1 MTYISAFM
9 PRDEKGFI
17 TEDVVYVYECI
28 NHKNILKKY
37 PAIFEYYT
45 KSERGQYTSIFGETL
60 TKVVYSSTRE
70 FRIAKKEALENGDKL
85 YESDIPPE
93 TKVLMEHYYGK
104 PAPDLNVLFY
114 DIEVDYVS
122 RKFNDADIV
131 TIRAKGDDATHN
143 EELKLIRE
151 LEPHNRE
158 LFELYDD
165 MLKQWVSYEDSR
177 FSYMGETGF
186 SSPLNPYAPI
196 NAISI
201 FKQWLGKS
209 IVLAVPPKGWDISEL
224 DQSLSEL
231 AEIRFFKTEKELLME
246 FLSELEDANVLSG
259 YNSSY
264 FDDPYVAK
272 RVEMVLGD
280 YFFKKLSMKKA
291 NLAQFREVF
300 VKGKKQLQVQLGG
313 RAQLDYLELFKK
325 FEQAERPSYK
335 LEAISAEILPH
346 LTKLEYTG
354 TLEQLYNNDFNHF
367 LRYNIR
373 DTEILNGFE
382 QKLNYIKLAN
392 DMIHS
397 NTSNFNNIFGTVRVV
412 DNSIINYCHHVKN
425 VIVPDKWDTADG
437 SIQGAYVLY
446 PQKGMHRWICAID
459 INSLYPSA
467 MRAINISPE
476 TMIGQFIDNMKAWK
490 CISERVE
497 MDLAFKYE
505 NGSIEVKTTSEWIEL
520 FLAKKWAVSGYGT
533 VYDQNEEGVIPSLLS
548 SWYTLRKEYQ
558 ALKKK
563 FGNMCDELKLEHGTL
578 TAKQLKEYDALDD
591 NHKKEYKLKNAKLS
605 KEHKKQ
611 YDEYYEESKKNDR
624 FQYIY
629 KILLNSTYGCLS
641 NYNFR
646 FFRLEAGESVTGT
659 GRMILKHQC
668 REVNKMLEGKY
679 DIEFPL
685 YESKKVI
692 DKMIKVYNKK
702 MAVIHAENKPEV
714 AEDASLHQYIETLNQ
729 EYYHP
734 SLLTHDIAL
743 DGPVFKGKF
752 TSKSVIY
759 GDSVA
764 GDTIIY
770 LSDKCV
776 LIEDLMTDDI
786 IYRDDKEYCNLNNV
800 QALTYDKLS
809 DTTTFRDIKYVMR
822 HKCEK
827 QMYRVWTSNNSY
839 IDVTEDHSLM
849 HFVNGV
855 VSEVKPFED
864 IGKLICVKGTDT
876 VIDTLIFDSK
886 DTAMIQVFDML
897 NNGQYATVTSIG
909 DMFMVNSANIKSES
923 IGKGFNISDVYKI
936 EKISY
941 DGYVYDIE
949 VDDTHVFY
957 ANNILVH
964 NTDSTYFTV
973 PAKDKEEAV
982 EMSDFIAERVNKSYP
997 KFMKNA
1003 FLCQPVFDKMIA
1015 CGREI
1020 VGDNSI
1026 FVNKKLYTIHV
1037 VDNEGKAED
1046 KIKTMGL
1053 AIKKT
1058 TLPKPIATKLTSFV
1072 KRLLIGEDWSTIS
1085 RDVVDYKK
1093 ELKNLDNLLEMG
1105 LPKGVNG
1112 LEDYYKKYL
1121 DNAGTNLP
1129 GHVAASIFYNMN
1141 LKEYEDYDNAP
1152 ISSGNKIKVY
1162 YLKKPMGRFKAI
1174 ALPTD
1179 LEMVPEWFTEH
1190 FINRLDVD
1198 LQISKLVDDPFQSI
1212 LEAIDYK
1219 VPTEQLLSMEDAFE
1233 WD

>member
-9 PRDEKGFI
+9 PRNEKGFI

-45 KSERGQYTSIFGETL
+45 KSDNGKYTSIFGEPL
-60 TKVVYSSTRE
+60 TKIVYDSNKE
-70 FRIAKKEALENGDKL
+70 FRLGKKEAIENGEKL
-85 YESDIPPE
+85 YESDIQPE

-122 RKFNDADIV
+122 RKFNDTDIV
-131 TIRAKGDDATHN
+131 TLRKKGDGTQYN

-151 LEPHNRE
+151 LEPTYQRH
-158 LFELYDD
+158 FELYDD
-165 MLKQWVSYEDSR
+165 MLKKWVDYEDSR

-201 FKQWLGKS
+201 FKQWKNES
-209 IVLAVPPKGWDISEL
+209 IVLAVPPPGWDVSEL
-224 DQSLSEL
+224 DQSLLEL
-231 AEIRFFKTEKELLME
+231 AEIRFFNTERELLME
-246 FLSELEDANVLSG
+246 YLSELEDANVISG

-291 NLAQFREVF
+291 NIPQFREVF
-300 VKGKKQLQVQLGG
+300 TKGKKQLQVQYGG

-346 LTKLEYTG
+346 LTKLEYSG
-354 TLEQLYNNDFNHF
+354 TLEQLYHNDFNHF

-425 VIVPDKWDTADG
+425 VIVPDKWETADG

-476 TMIGQFIDNMKAWK
+476 TMIGQFTDNIKSWK
-490 CISERVE
+490 YISERIE
-497 MDLAFKYE
+497 MDLSFRYE
-505 NGSIEVKTTSEWIEL
+505 NGSYEIKSTSEWIEL
-520 FLAKKWAVSGYGT
+520 FLYKKWAVSGYGT

-548 SWYTLRKEYQ
+548 SWYSLRKEYQ
-558 ALKKK
+558 GLKKK
-563 FGNMCDELKLEHGTL
+563 FSKMCEEVKLEHGTL
-578 TAKQLKEYDALDD
+578 TAKQLKEYESLDD
-591 NHKKEYKLKNAKLS
+591 KHKHEYKLKHAKLL
-605 KEHKKQ
+605 KEHQKK

-668 REVNKMLEGKY
+668 REVNKLLEGNY

-702 MAVIHAENKPEV
+702 MAAQHIEDKPEV
-714 AEDASLHQYIETLNQ
+714 RDGASLHSYMDTYRQ

-734 SLLTHDIAL
+734 SSLTHDIAL
-743 DGPVFKGKF
+743 DGPVFKGNF
-752 TSKSVIY
+752 TSKSIIY

-764 GDTIIY
+764 GDTVIY
-770 LSDKCV
+770 LSDVCV
-776 LIEDLMTDDI
+776 FIEDLMTDEV
-786 IYRDDKEYCNLNNV
+786 IYRDGKEYCNLYNV
-800 QALTYDKLS
+800 QALTYDKS
-809 DTTTFRDIKYVMR
+809 TDANVFRDIKYVMR

-827 QMYRVWTSNNSY
+827 QMYRVWTSDNSY

-849 HFVNGV
+849 HYVDGMIK
-855 VSEVKPFED
+855 EVKPFENID
-864 IGKLICVKGTDT
+864 KLISFAGSSGSINTMV
-876 VIDTLIFDSK
+876 FDNK
-886 DTAMIQVFDML
+886 DDALSQVFAML
-897 NNGQYATVTSIG
+897 LDGQYATVNSIS
-909 DMFMVNSANIKSES
+909 DMFMVNSANMQTVDS
-923 IGKGFNISDVYKI
+923 GKGFNISGVYKI
-936 EKISY
+936 EKIAY

-957 ANNILVH
+957 ANNVLVH
-964 NTDSTYFTV
+964 NTDSVTGDTTV
-973 PAKDKEEAV
+973 RIDGKQSAIESWFDELSKTHAVQYMPNDVELLQLDGKHNSPCIYKNGVSYEVCDKDINLIYRHKTRKRLYRLTT
-982 EMSDFIAERVNKSYP
+982 STGKSITVTADHSL
-997 KFMKNA
+997 MVLDSNGN
-1003 FLCQPVFDKMIA
+1003 LV
-1015 CGREI
+1015 
-1020 VGDNSI
+1020 V
-1026 FVNKKLYTIHV
+1026 KKPTELAI
-1037 VDNEGKAED
+1037 ND
-1046 KIKTMGL
+1046 KI
-1053 AIKKT
+1053 
-1058 TLPKPIATKLTSFV
+1058 
-1072 KRLLIGEDWSTIS
+1072 
-1085 RDVVDYKK
+1085 
-1093 ELKNLDNLLEMG
+1093 LEM
-1105 LPKGVNG
+1105 
-1112 LEDYYKKYL
+1112 
-1121 DNAGTNLP
+1121 DN
-1129 GHVAASIFYNMN
+1129 
-1141 LKEYEDYDNAP
+1141 
-1152 ISSGNKIKVY
+1152 
-1162 YLKKPMGRFKAI
+1162 
-1174 ALPTD
+1174 
-1179 LEMVPEWFTEH
+1179 
-1190 FINRLDVD
+1190 
-1198 LQISKLVDDPFQSI
+1198 
-1212 LEAIDYK
+1212 
-1219 VPTEQLLSMEDAFE
+1219 
-1233 WD
+1233 

>member
-45 KSERGQYTSIFGETL
+45 KSERGEYTSIFGESL
-60 TKVVYSSTRE
+60 TKIVYNSTRE
-70 FRIAKKEALENGDKL
+70 FRIGKKEALGNGEKL
-85 YESDIPPE
+85 YESDIQPE

-122 RKFNDADIV
+122 RKYNDNDIV
-131 TIRAKGDDATHN
+131 TIRTKADNKTYN

-151 LEPHNRE
+151 LDSTSQKH
-158 LFELYDD
+158 FELYDD
-165 MLKQWVSYEDSR
+165 MLKKWVDYEDSR

-186 SSPLNPYAPI
+186 SRPLNPYAPI

-201 FKQWLGKS
+201 YKQWKKES
-209 IVLAVPPKGWDISEL
+209 IVLAVPPKGWDISQL
-224 DQSLSEL
+224 DQSLLEL

-246 FLSELEDANVLSG
+246 YLSELEDANVISG

-272 RVEMVLGD
+272 RVELVLGD

-291 NLAQFREVF
+291 NIPQFREVF
-300 VKGKKQLQVQLGG
+300 VKGKKELQVQYGG

-325 FEQAERPSYK
+325 FEQDGRASYK
-335 LEAISAEILPH
+335 LEAISGEVLPH
-346 LTKLEYTG
+346 LSKLEYTG
-354 TLEQLYNNDFNHF
+354 TLEQLYHNDFNHF

-476 TMIGQFIDNMKAWK
+476 TMIGQFIENMQAWK

-497 MDLAFKYE
+497 NDLVFRYE
-505 NGSIEVKTTSEWIEL
+505 NGVVEVKSTSEWIEL
-520 FLAKKWAVSGYGT
+520 FLSKKWAVSGYGT
-533 VYDQNEEGVIPSLLS
+533 VYDQNEEGVIPSLLA
-548 SWYTLRKEYQ
+548 SWYSLRKEYQ

-563 FGNMCDELKLEHGTL
+563 FSKMCDDVKLEHGTL
-578 TAKQLKEYDALDD
+578 SAKQLKEHEKLDES
-591 NHKKEYKLKNAKLS
+591 HKKEYKLKHAKLS
-605 KEHKKQ
+605 KEHQKQ

-668 REVNKMLEGKY
+668 REVNKLLEGNY
-679 DIEFPL
+679 NIEFPL

-702 MAVIHAENKPEV
+702 MAIQYIEDKPEV
-714 AEDASLHQYIETLNQ
+714 SDGASLHSYMDTYSQ

-734 SLLTHDIAL
+734 SLLSHEIAL
-743 DGPVFKGKF
+743 DGPVFKGNF
-752 TSKSVIY
+752 TSKSIIY
-759 GDSVA
+759 GD
-764 GDTIIY
+764 
-770 LSDKCV
+770 
-776 LIEDLMTDDI
+776 
-786 IYRDDKEYCNLNNV
+786 
-800 QALTYDKLS
+800 
-809 DTTTFRDIKYVMR
+809 
-822 HKCEK
+822 
-827 QMYRVWTSNNSY
+827 
-839 IDVTEDHSLM
+839 
-849 HFVNGV
+849 
-855 VSEVKPFED
+855 
-864 IGKLICVKGTDT
+864 
-876 VIDTLIFDSK
+876 
-886 DTAMIQVFDML
+886 
-897 NNGQYATVTSIG
+897 
-909 DMFMVNSANIKSES
+909 
-923 IGKGFNISDVYKI
+923 
-936 EKISY
+936 
-941 DGYVYDIE
+941 
-949 VDDTHVFY
+949 
-957 ANNILVH
+957 
-964 NTDSTYFTV
+964 TDSTYFVV

-997 KFMKNA
+997 KFMKHA

-1026 FVNKKLYTIHV
+1026 FVNKKLYTIRV

-1058 TLPKPIATKLTSFV
+1058 TLPKPIANKLTSFV

-1093 ELKNLDNLLEMG
+1093 DLKNLDNILEMG

-1121 DNAGTNLP
+1121 DNGETNLP

-1141 LKEYEDYDNAP
+1141 LQEYEDYDNAP
-1152 ISSGNKIKVY
+1152 ITSGNKIKVY
-1162 YLKKPMGRFKAI
+1162 YLKKPIGRFKAI
-1174 ALPTD
+1174 SLPTD
-1179 LEMVPEWFTEH
+1179 LETVPEWFTEH
-1190 FINRLDVD
+1190 FINKLDID
-1198 LQISKLVDDPFQSI
+1198 LQISKLVDDPFESI
-1212 LEAIDYK
+1212 LNAIDYK
-1219 VPTEQLLSMEDAFE
+1219 VPTEQLLLMEDAFE

>member
-9 PRDEKGFI
+9 PRNEKGFI

-45 KSERGQYTSIFGETL
+45 KSESGKYTSIFGETL
-60 TKVVYSSTRE
+60 TKVVYDNNKE
-70 FRIAKKEALENGDKL
+70 FRLGKKEAIENGEKL
-85 YESDIPPE
+85 YESDIQPE

-122 RKFNDADIV
+122 RKFNDADKV
-131 TIRAKGDDATHN
+131 TIRKKGEEETFV
-143 EELKLIRE
+143 EELQLVRE
-151 LEPHNRE
+151 LEPKYQRQ
-158 LFELYDD
+158 FELYDD
-165 MLKQWVSYEDSR
+165 MRKNWVDYQNSR
-177 FSYMGETGF
+177 FSYVGKTGF
-186 SSPLNPYAPI
+186 SAPLNPYAPI

-201 FKQWLGKS
+201 YQQWLKKS
-209 IVLAVPPKGWDISEL
+209 IVLAVPPEGWDVSEL
-224 DQSLSEL
+224 DQSLTEL
-231 AEIRFFKTEKELLME
+231 AEIRFFKTERELLIE
-246 FLSELEDANVLSG
+246 FLSELEDANILSG

-264 FDDPYVAK
+264 FDDPYVAR

-291 NLAQFREVF
+291 NIPQFREVF

-346 LTKLEYTG
+346 LPKLEYSG
-354 TLEQLYNNDFNHF
+354 TLEQLYHNDFNHF

-425 VIVPDKWDTADG
+425 VIVPDKWETADG

-476 TMIGQFIDNMKAWK
+476 TMIGQFIDNMRAWRA
-490 CISERVE
+490 ISERVE
-497 MDLAFKYE
+497 MDLSFRYE
-505 NGSIEVKTTSEWIEL
+505 NGSIEVKTTSEWVEM
-520 FLAKKWAVSGYGT
+520 FLMKKWAVSGYGT

-563 FGNMCDELKLEHGTL
+563 FSKMCDDVKLEHGTL
-578 TAKQLKEYDALDD
+578 TAKQLKEYESLDD
-591 NHKKEYKLKNAKLS
+591 NHKKEYKLKNAKLI
-605 KEHKKQ
+605 KEHQKQ

-641 NYNFR
+641 NANFR

-668 REVNKMLEGKY
+668 REVNKLLEGNY

-692 DKMIKVYNKK
+692 DKMVKTYNKK
-702 MAVIHAENKPEV
+702 MAVIHAEDKPEV
-714 AEDASLHQYIETLNQ
+714 SDNASLHDYMNTYSQ

-734 SLLTHDIAL
+734 STLSYDIAL

-752 TSKSVIY
+752 TSKSIIY
-759 GDSVA
+759 GD
-764 GDTIIY
+764 
-770 LSDKCV
+770 
-776 LIEDLMTDDI
+776 
-786 IYRDDKEYCNLNNV
+786 
-800 QALTYDKLS
+800 
-809 DTTTFRDIKYVMR
+809 
-822 HKCEK
+822 
-827 QMYRVWTSNNSY
+827 
-839 IDVTEDHSLM
+839 
-849 HFVNGV
+849 
-855 VSEVKPFED
+855 
-864 IGKLICVKGTDT
+864 
-876 VIDTLIFDSK
+876 
-886 DTAMIQVFDML
+886 
-897 NNGQYATVTSIG
+897 
-909 DMFMVNSANIKSES
+909 
-923 IGKGFNISDVYKI
+923 
-936 EKISY
+936 
-941 DGYVYDIE
+941 
-949 VDDTHVFY
+949 
-957 ANNILVH
+957 
-964 NTDSTYFTV
+964 TDSTYFVV

-997 KFMKNA
+997 KFMKHA

-1058 TLPKPIATKLTSFV
+1058 TLPKPIATQLTSFV

-1121 DNAGTNLP
+1121 DDSGTNLP

-1162 YLKKPMGRFKAI
+1162 YLKKPEGRFKAI

-1179 LEMVPEWFTEH
+1179 LETVPEWFTEN
-1190 FINRLDVD
+1190 FINRLDVE
-1198 LQISKLVDDPFQSI
+1198 LQISKLVDDPLESI
-1212 LEAIDYK
+1212 LNAIDYK
-1219 VPTEQLLSMEDAFE
+1219 VPTQQLLMMEDAFL
-1233 WD
+1233 WN